1 MTVRST
7 RFRLF
12 VHTAYEGYA
21 WQGCDESLA
30 AALDAWRSETGVWN
44 ELADPG
50 MAPTAN
56 NPVGGLLRYT
66 LDGTPGLFLWRV
78 HVRKRGDARRRDS
91 RYAAVLF
98 LPLDGIAGLRID
110 FARLWNAPLLRAP
123 QSGDLSG
130 LFVDLCDPAWP
141 CAIES
146 AGTDEDES
154 AWLSDCSEETP
165 DGDETSVL
173 APVSRWFQSSG
184 TEFGNLVAV
193 VFPAW
198 SGTGIRAELRY
209 RVFPEVEEAETLR
222 DRLVGPEAAKFA
234 DSGFAE
240 RMLKTSESLSLRAE
254 ALPTFGRLAA
264 YAQAFARNARPFSSL
279 VAKPDAAP
287 REPPVPV
294 RPGGQPPSGSSPRTT
309 YRRFG
314 LSPFAGLGRG
324 ADGDSLSA
332 AGRRRFRRRVAAGY
346 VFLALVLL
354 AVLAL
359 FLAARKRRS
368 PPEEPLLRKPFLRI
382 HSRFH
387 D

>member
-1 MTVRST
+1 MTARNT

-50 MAPTAN
+50 LAPTAN

-78 HVRKRGDARRRDS
+78 HVRKRGDARQRDS

-123 QSGDLSG
+123 QTGDLSG
-130 LFVDLCDPAWP
+130 LSVDLCDPAWP

-146 AGTDEDES
+146 AGTDEGEP
-154 AWLSDCSEETP
+154 AWLADCSEETP

-198 SGTGIRAELRY
+198 SGKGIRAELRY
-209 RVFPEVEEAETLR
+209 RVFPEVEEAEALR
-222 DRLVGPEAAKFA
+222 GRLAGPGAAKSA
-234 DSGFAE
+234 DSGFVE
-240 RMLKTSESLSLRAE
+240 RMLGTSEALSRRAE
-254 ALPTFGRLAA
+254 ALPSFGRLAA
-264 YAQAFARNARPFSSL
+264 YARAFARDARPFSSL
-279 VAKPDAAP
+279 VAETDAAP
-287 REPPVPV
+287 RKPSVPV
-294 RPGGQPPSGSSPRTT
+294 RSGGETPSRNPGR
-309 YRRFG
+309 
-314 LSPFAGLGRG
+314 GRG
-324 ADGDSLSA
+324 ADGGSLSA
-332 AGRRRFRRRVAAGY
+332 AGRHRFRRRVAAGF
-346 VFLALVLL
+346 VFLAVVLL
-354 AVLAL
+354 SVLAL
-359 FLAARKRRS
+359 LLAARKLRS
-368 PPEEPLLRKPFLRI
+368 PPEGEGSLWRKHSPGFHLRI
-382 HSRFH
+382 H